1 MAMTFSDVSK
11 MKDYIGKRLGETEWE
26 ELRFDRIEKFADATD
41 DHQWIHIDR
50 ARIAKES
57 PYKVPI
63 AHGYCTLSL
72 VAGRF
77 LKLVEIDSVDMV
89 INYGTNKVR
98 FPNAL
103 REGDR
108 FRLAVEPTA
117 VNEKGDGW
125 FETVF
130 TAIIEI
136 DGADKPACVAECVMR
151 MHEETS

>member
-1 MAMTFSDVSK
+1 MTFSGVDELEGFL
-11 MKDYIGKRLGETEWE
+11 GKRLGETAWE

-50 ARIAKES
+50 ERIAKES

-77 LKLVEIDSVDMV
+77 LHLVEVQSVDMV
-89 INYGTNKVR
+89 INYGVNKVR

-108 FRLAVEPTA
+108 FRLAVEPLSVTA
-117 VNEKGDGW
+117 KGEGW

-130 TAIIEI
+130 IAIIEI
-136 DGADKPACVAECVMR
+136 EGADKPACVAECVMR
-151 MHEETS
+151 MHERD